1 MYEAKTPFYLSKTN
15 AWAWKGTEIRSQAMD
30 VCVRAPRGSVINN
43 IFNRFK

>member
-1 MYEAKTPFYLSKTN
+1 MYESKTPFYLSKTN

-30 VCVRAPRGSVINN
+30 VCVRGSVMNN